1 MQVVRWHWSSA
12 TRMPAASDLSG
23 HGARATAAPSTP
35 SRTTVL
41 KPLLFSPLP
50 PQKAASLEV
59 NKCPAGW
66 VVFGNCQEFYWLM
79 G

>member
-1 MQVVRWHWSSA
+1 
-12 TRMPAASDLSG
+12 MPAASDLSG
-23 HGARATAAPSTP
+23 HGARAAASLGSP

-41 KPLLFSPLP
+41 TPLHSSPLP
-50 PQKAASLEV
+50 PQKKTASLEV